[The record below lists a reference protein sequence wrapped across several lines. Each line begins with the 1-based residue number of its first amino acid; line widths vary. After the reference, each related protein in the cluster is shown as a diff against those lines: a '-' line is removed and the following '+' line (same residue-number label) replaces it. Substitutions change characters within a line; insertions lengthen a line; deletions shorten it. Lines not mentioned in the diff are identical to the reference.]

1 MRALRLVMSV
11 TFVVI
16 CWTLL
21 FGNAAAHS
29 NNVSRASA
37 HLADACN
44 AYPQTWNVLKDQQG
58 SWQGGDYTYRVIV
71 WGKYDKDGKYCGQG
85 QSHAWFTSR
94 ATTSSMTFW
103 LDLYSG
109 GGGSNEDHD
118 GNQCSVPAGGVTGQS
133 CDILTKVVGS
143 TESQFIPAD
152 RWLDA
157 EAQSE
162 DDIYDTHDLYA

>member
-1 MRALRLVMSV
+1 MHALRLLMAV
-11 TFVVI
+11 TLLVV

-29 NNVSRASA
+29 NTVSRTGI

-71 WGKYDKDGKYCGQG
+71 WGKYDKNGKYCGQG

-94 ATTSSMTFW
+94 ATMPPMTFW

-109 GGGSNEDHD
+109 GSQTNDHNGG
-118 GNQCSVPAGGVTGQS
+118 QCSVPAGGVTGQS
-133 CDILTKVVGS
+133 CDVLTNVVGS
-143 TESQFIPAD
+143 TASQFIPANT
-152 RWLDA
+152 WLDA

-162 DDIYDTHDLYA
+162 DDIYDTQELYG